1 MLENIKK
8 IFEENESVDN
18 KELLE
23 DVMLVLDQYLGF
35 LECINESSDLNSII
49 DGIEVLKRD
58 LTMVKLSILKNIYD
72 NNFSFTTSLL

>member
-72 NNFSFTTSLL
+72 IEDE

>member
-8 IFEENESVDN
+8 FFEENESVDN

-72 NNFSFTTSLL
+72 IEDE

>member
-1 MLENIKK
+1 MLENIKR

-72 NNFSFTTSLL
+72 IEDE

>member
-58 LTMVKLSILKNIYD
+58 LTIN
-72 NNFSFTTSLL
+72 

>member
-8 IFEENESVDN
+8 FFEENESVDN

-72 NNFSFTTSLL
+72 IEDEWNYMTT

>member
-8 IFEENESVDN
+8 IFEEKESVDN

-72 NNFSFTTSLL
+72 IEDE

>member
-8 IFEENESVDN
+8 IFEENESVE
-18 KELLE
+18 ELLE
-23 DVMLVLDQYLGF
+23 DVMLVLDQYLGYV
-35 LECINESSDLNSII
+35 EGINESSDLNSII

-72 NNFSFTTSLL
+72 IEDE

>member
-1 MLENIKK
+1 MLENIKI

-72 NNFSFTTSLL
+72 IEDE

>member
-72 NNFSFTTSLL
+72 IEDEWNYMTT

>member
-35 LECINESSDLNSII
+35 LECINESSDLNSIL

-72 NNFSFTTSLL
+72 IEDEWNYMTT

>member
-1 MLENIKK
+1 MLENIKI

-72 NNFSFTTSLL
+72 IEDEWNYMTT

>member
-1 MLENIKK
+1 M
-8 IFEENESVDN
+8 DN

-72 NNFSFTTSLL
+72 IEDE

>member
-72 NNFSFTTSLL
+72 IEDEWNYITT

>member
-8 IFEENESVDN
+8 IFEENERVDN

-72 NNFSFTTSLL
+72 IEDE

>member
-49 DGIEVLKRD
+49 DGIEVLTRD

-72 NNFSFTTSLL
+72 IEDEWNYMTT

>member
-49 DGIEVLKRD
+49 DGIEVLKLY
-58 LTMVKLSILKNIYD
+58 LTIVKLSILKNIYD
-72 NNFSFTTSLL
+72 IEDE

>member
-23 DVMLVLDQYLGF
+23 DVMLFLDQYLGF

-72 NNFSFTTSLL
+72 IEDEWNYMTT

>member
-58 LTMVKLSILKNIYD
+58 LTMVKLSIPKNIYD
-72 NNFSFTTSLL
+72 IEDEWNYMTT